1 MSGYFRLCH
10 VKSDLM
16 MSFYVKLGLV
26 MSAYIRIC
34 QVMPGKERIG
44 QVIFRLKHVISGFAR
59 LV

>member
-1 MSGYFRLCH
+1 MSGCFRLGY
-10 VKSDLM
+10 VQSDLV